1 MRRQSAKSG
10 VSFSKRWRKALNAWS
25 RKLPHFRRRLPAL
38 AQDWMN
44 SPFSLA
50 VIVFLGAGVA
60 SVVRLADKTHL
71 SGVAAAA
78 PTALVPL
85 LSQNIDGTDTALKLP
100 DQPWKYFKPYWMATR
115 AMLPVEPN
123 APEFD
128 LMEKAKTIVA
138 DPKEKIEVD
147 FRVPSYMKE
156 RVEFW
161 VLIHTIFGSKTRLV
175 HDRQDPSLIYG
186 FIDLR
191 PLYRIN
197 GPGPETE
204 TKAYRIEKEIMKELR
219 NRLQLAGSA
228 KTADQLDASTIRL
241 RDFMAKKG
249 IHNPANLAKTIA
261 MLRTQTGQSDEFI
274 SALHRSKQ
282 LLPHIESVFRKQG
295 LPVALG
301 RIPFVESSFNARAA
315 SKVGAVGVWQFM
327 PETARQMIS
336 PTDTKAWADPLKQ
349 TVAATRL
356 IKIFRNL
363 LPDWGTAVTSYNSGV
378 GRLQRLVKKYRA
390 TNLAPILASE
400 EDDGLGFAGK
410 NFYAQFLSANLV
422 EAYKD
427 ELFGGLIETVDL
439 NLVFKGLDP
448 FPSEKCEM

>member
-1 MRRQSAKSG
+1 MRKQKAKAELSWK
-10 VSFSKRWRKALNAWS
+10 KRWKRSLKTLS
-25 RKLPHFRRRLPAL
+25 RRLPYFRKQLPA
-38 AQDWMN
+38 AAREWMN

-50 VIVFLGAGVA
+50 VIVFLGAGLA
-60 SVVRLADKTHL
+60 SIVRLADV
-71 SGVAAAA
+71 SRASEPPA
-78 PTALVPL
+78 PVPSAMAPL
-85 LSQNIDGTDTALKLP
+85 LSKIDQNDTAIKLP
-100 DQPWKYFKPYWMATR
+100 DQPWKYFKPFYLANR
-115 AMLPVEPN
+115 SIIPVEPN

-128 LMEKAKTIVA
+128 LMEKALTIVS
-138 DPKEKIEVD
+138 DPKNKIEQD
-147 FRVPSYMKE
+147 FRVPPYLRE
-156 RVEFW
+156 RVSFW
-161 VLIHTIFGSKTRLV
+161 VLVHTIFGSRTRVV

-197 GPGPETE
+197 GPGPDTE
-204 TKAYRIEKEIMKELR
+204 TKAYRIEAAIVKELK
-219 NRLQLAGSA
+219 NQLKLAGSA
-228 KTADQLDASTIRL
+228 IAADKLPPETARL
-241 RDFMAKKG
+241 RDFLAKKG
-249 IHNPANLAKTIA
+249 LTEAPALEKRIA

-282 LLPHIESVFRKQG
+282 LLPHIETVFRKQG
-295 LPVALG
+295 LPIALG

-336 PTDTKAWADPLKQ
+336 ATDTRAWADPLKQ
-349 TVAATRL
+349 TTAATRL
-356 IKIFRNL
+356 MKIFRTL

-378 GRLQRLVKKYRA
+378 GRLQRLVKKYKA
-390 TNLAPILASE
+390 TDLSPILASE
-400 EDDGLGFAGK
+400 DDDGLGFAGK

-448 FPSEKCEM
+448 FSNEKCDM